1 MSILNN
7 ECSFLVVGIVKNCQN
22 TIAKD
27 IERLKS
33 SIPKYKSLE
42 FLIIESDSSDQTILE
57 LSKLSTKIDNFKF
70 ISLGKLADKLPSRTQ
85 RLALCR
91 NLYIEEIEKNYK
103 DVSYVIISDLD
114 DINKE
119 LNADSIT
126 SCFIRSDWDM
136 CAANQNGP
144 YYDIWALRHNL
155 WNPTDPYKQLSFF
168 KTFSCSLINKYVNIY
183 SKMIKIPMNDNWIQV
198 ESAFGGIA
206 IYKRHCFDFGA
217 RYKGIDKLG
226 NEVCEHIS
234 FHEELLKRD
243 LKLFINP
250 KFINAALTEH
260 SKVRTWRILYLIVF
274 KLFK

>member
-7 ECSFLVVGIVKNCQN
+7 ESSFLVVGIVKNCQN

-33 SIPKYKSLE
+33 SVPVCKSLE

-70 ISLGKLADKLPSRTQ
+70 ISLGNLADKLPSRTQ
-85 RLALCR
+85 RLAFCR
-91 NLYIEEIEKNYK
+91 NVYVEEIEKNFK

-114 DINKE
+114 DINKK
-119 LNADSIT
+119 LNIDSIN
-126 SCFIRSDWDM
+126 SCFNRLDWDM
-136 CAANQNGP
+136 CAANQKGP
-144 YYDIWALRHNL
+144 YHDIWALKHNL
-155 WNPTDPYKQLSFF
+155 WNPADPYKQIAFF
-168 KTFSCSLINKYVNIY
+168 KPFSYSFLNKYLNIY
-183 SKMIKIPMNDNWIQV
+183 SKMIKIPMNNNWIQV

-206 IYKRHCFDFGA
+206 IYKRQCFDFGA
-217 RYKGIDKLG
+217 RYKGIDELG

-234 FHEELLKRD
+234 FHEDLVKMN

-260 SKVRTWRILYLIVF
+260 SEFKTWRILYLIVF

>member
-85 RLALCR
+85 RLAFCR
-91 NLYIEEIEKNYK
+91 NVYIEEIEKNYK

-119 LNADSIT
+119 LNLDSIN
-126 SCFIRSDWDM
+126 SCFNRSDWDM
-136 CAANQNGP
+136 CAANQKGP

-155 WNPTDPYKQLSFF
+155 WNPVDPYKQLSFF
-168 KTFSCSLINKYVNIY
+168 KPFSYSLINKYVNIY
-183 SKMIKIPMNDNWIQV
+183 SKMIKIPMNNNWIQV

-206 IYKRHCFDFGA
+206 IYKRQCFDFGA
-217 RYKGIDKLG
+217 RYKGIDELG

-234 FHEELLKRD
+234 FHEDLVKMN

-250 KFINAALTEH
+250 KFINATLTEH
-260 SKVRTWRILYLIVF
+260 SKIKTWRIVYLIFF

>member
-1 MSILNN
+1 MSILSN
-7 ECSFLVVGIVKNCQN
+7 ESSFLVVGIVKNCQN

-70 ISLGKLADKLPSRTQ
+70 ISLGKLSDKLPSRTQ
-85 RLALCR
+85 RLAFCR
-91 NLYIEEIEKNYK
+91 NVYVEEIEKNYK

-119 LNADSIT
+119 LNINSIT
-126 SCFIRSDWDM
+126 SCFNKSGWDM
-136 CAANQNGP
+136 CSANQNGP
-144 YYDIWALRHNL
+144 YFDIWALRHDL
-155 WNPTDPYKQLSFF
+155 WNPVDPYKQLSFF
-168 KTFSCSLINKYVNIY
+168 KSFSNSIINKYANIY
-183 SKMIKIPMNDNWIQV
+183 SKMIKIPINNDWIQV
-198 ESAFGGIA
+198 ESSFGGIA

-217 RYKGIDKLG
+217 RYIGLDKLG
-226 NEVCEHIS
+226 NELCEHIS
-234 FHEELLKRD
+234 FHKELVKMN

-250 KFINAALTEH
+250 MFINAALTEH
-260 SKVRTWRILYLIVF
+260 SKVKTWRILYLIFF

>member
-7 ECSFLVVGIVKNCQN
+7 EYSFLVVGIVKNCQN
-22 TIAKD
+22 TITKD

-33 SIPKYKSLE
+33 SIPIFKSLE

-57 LSKLSTKIDNFKF
+57 LSKLSTKINNFKF
-70 ISLGKLADKLPSRTQ
+70 ISLGKLADKLPSRTE
-85 RLALCR
+85 RLAFCR
-91 NLYIEEIEKNYK
+91 NVYVEEIEKNYK
-103 DVSYVIISDLD
+103 GVSYVIISDLD

-119 LNADSIT
+119 LSFDSIS
-126 SCFIRSDWDM
+126 SCFNRSDWDM

-155 WNPTDPYKQLSFF
+155 WNPVDPYKQLNFFQSFSYSF
-168 KTFSCSLINKYVNIY
+168 LNKYVNIY
-183 SKMIKIPMNDNWIQV
+183 SKMIKIPMNNNWIQV

-234 FHEELLKRD
+234 FHEELLKRN

-250 KFINAALTEH
+250 KFINATLTEH
-260 SKVRTWRILYLIVF
+260 SKVKTWRILYLVIF

>member
-7 ECSFLVVGIVKNCQN
+7 ESSFLVVGIVKNCQK

-27 IERLKS
+27 IERLKN

-70 ISLGKLADKLPSRTQ
+70 ISLGKLVDKLPSRTQ
-85 RLALCR
+85 RLAFCR
-91 NLYIEEIEKNYK
+91 NVYVEEIEKNYK

-119 LNADSIT
+119 LNLDSIN
-126 SCFIRSDWDM
+126 SCFNRLDWDM
-136 CAANQNGP
+136 CAANQKGP

-155 WNPTDPYKQLSFF
+155 WNPVDPYKQFSFF
-168 KTFSCSLINKYVNIY
+168 NSFSYSLINKYVNIY
-183 SKMIKIPMNDNWIQV
+183 SKMIKIPINNNWIQV

-206 IYKRHCFDFGA
+206 IYKRQCFDFGA
-217 RYKGIDKLG
+217 RYEGIDKLG

-234 FHEELLKRD
+234 FHKVLLKMN

-260 SKVRTWRILYLIVF
+260 SKVKTWRIVYLIIF
-274 KLFK
+274 KIFK